1 MVYFYFKYSMTSG
14 SKLVI
19 YLTESLSSIN
29 NYLSQLYSYSKI
41 ISIGVVSGSCS
52 YSSIAAAIDYFV

>member
-1 MVYFYFKYSMTSG
+1 MTSG